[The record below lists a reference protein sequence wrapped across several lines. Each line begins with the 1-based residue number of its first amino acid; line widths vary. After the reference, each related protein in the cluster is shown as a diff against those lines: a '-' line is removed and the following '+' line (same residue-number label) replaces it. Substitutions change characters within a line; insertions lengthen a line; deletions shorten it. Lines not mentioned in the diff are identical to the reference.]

1 MNWRKGT
8 ARMNIKFFDLA
19 KKVSKL
25 SDHKNFHI
33 GCVIV
38 RGSRIVSV
46 GTNKVKTHPKSRHP
60 FFSLHG
66 EMAAI
71 LLAKQDLKG
80 CEMYVFRAIKNGTWA
95 LSRPCKY
102 CWELISE
109 SGIKKVHYTTDNGH
123 CAENINA

>member
-1 MNWRKGT
+1 MNLR
-8 ARMNIKFFDLA
+8 FFDLA

-33 GCVIV
+33 GSVIV
-38 RGSRIVSV
+38 RGSKVISV
-46 GTNKVKTHPKSRHP
+46 GTNKIKTHPRSPHP
-60 FFSLHG
+60 FGSLHS

-80 CEMYVFRAIKNGTWA
+80 CELYVFREIRNGTFA
-95 LSRPCKY
+95 LSRPCQY

-109 SGIKKVHYTTDNGH
+109 AGIKEIHYTTNGGH
-123 CAENINA
+123 KTEKVSA